1 MNVTQCDTCKKI
13 GPQPAPGW
21 LLLLRI
27 AEPEASFVQMLTGG
41 SGGSMDVEGTFCGYQ
56 CAGEYAR
63 AKALISD
70 ADGGKVP

>member
-1 MNVTQCDTCKKI
+1 VNVTQCDTCKKI

-21 LLLLRI
+21 LLIVAIGPPESALL
-27 AEPEASFVQMLTGG
+27 SMLGG
-41 SGGSMDVEGTFCGYQ
+41 SGGGMDVEGTFCGYA

-63 AKALISD
+63 AKALISE